1 MHSCSPQCRA
11 QHAAVLPPCSNAVR
25 GAGDAEHDVLPGTV
39 PVGGPPHPGGGPNGA
54 LPPPPQLS
62 ADDAKRLRKAQ
73 KRAAKEARR
82 AVKKVLTLCPGPVVD
97 EPHVPSEALDRD
109 LHRPVQ
115 HHAGL
120 SLKDF

>member
-1 MHSCSPQCRA
+1 MLCCFS
-11 QHAAVLPPCSNAVR
+11 PCSNAVR

-39 PVGGPPHPGGGPNGA
+39 PVGGPPQPGPGTGGA

-82 AVKKVLTLCPGPVVD
+82 AVKKVPYP
-97 EPHVPSEALDRD
+97 VPSLIA
-109 LHRPVQ
+109 VYNS
-115 HHAGL
+115 GI
-120 SLKDF
+120 

>member
-1 MHSCSPQCRA
+1 MHSCSGPLCRA
-11 QHAAVLPPCSNAVR
+11 QHATLPPCSNAVR
-25 GAGDAEHDVLPGTV
+25 GAGDAEHDVLPGTL
-39 PVGGPPHPGGGPNGA
+39 PAGGPPQPGGGPNGA

-82 AVKKVLTLCPGPVVD
+82 AVKKVLTLYPNPVA
-97 EPHVPSEALDRD
+97 SLSLMSLFEALDSSKC
-109 LHRPVQ
+109 RPVQ

-120 SLKDF
+120 F